1 MDFLFK
7 IKNIFKT
14 MDRYDADGD
23 FIMYTEDDP
32 NPDYLIYQDHMYD
45 DDLNDDDYKLYLIK
59 YGLVDP
65 YEYFDGPIETCDE
78 DD

>member
-1 MDFLFK
+1 
-7 IKNIFKT
+7 

-32 NPDYLIYQDHMYD
+32 NPDYLIYQDNMYSEHNVC
-45 DDLNDDDYKLYLIK
+45 DLSDEDLSHYLSK
-59 YGLVDP
+59 YGLDP

-78 DD
+78 EDDV